1 MCSLP
6 KGGALSLP
14 KGWEVKKLGE
24 VCEVIAGQSPE
35 GKYYNSKENG
45 LPFYQGKKEFSRKF
59 IGKPTKWTTKVT
71 KEAEANDILMS
82 VRAPVGPINFSTQKI
97 CIGRGLA
104 AIRANELIDKEFLFN
119 FLLKNEDEIV
129 GNTGAVFNSI
139 NKNQIQNILIPLPP
153 LPEQKRIVAILEK
166 AFTAIDQARSN
177 TEKNLKNAR
186 DLFQSK
192 LQTIFDNGK
201 LKINNGEWEEKKLGE
216 VCLVIAGQSPEGKY
230 YNSEGN
236 GLPFHQG
243 KKEFSRKFI
252 GEPVKWTTKVTKE
265 AEENDILMSVR
276 APVGP
281 INFST
286 QKICIGRGLAA
297 IRANELIDKE
307 FLFDFLLKNENEI
320 VGNTGAVFNSINKNQ
335 IKNISIPV
343 PPLPEQKQIVK
354 NLDAVS
360 TETKKLE
367 TIYQRKI
374 TCLDELK
381 KSILQKAF
389 NGEL

>member
-1 MCSLP
+1 MKTCNKDSIKEKELP
-6 KGGALSLP
+6 KGDALSLP
-14 KGWEVKKLGE
+14 KGWEVKKLIDIAEVSTGKWNANHANKTGKYRFYTCAYKHGMCDTKRFSGKTLILPGNGVNVGE
-24 VCEVIAGQSPE
+24 VFYYEGEFDAYQRTYVIFNINISP
-35 GKYYNSKENG
+35 KYLHYHMRLFWKELGTKLQYGSATN
-45 LPFYQGKKEFSRKF
+45 F
-59 IGKPTKWTTKVT
+59 IKIGNF
-71 KEAEANDILMS
+71 ENYS
-82 VRAPVGPINFSTQKI
+82 V
-97 CIGRGLA
+97 
-104 AIRANELIDKEFLFN
+104 EH
-119 FLLKNEDEIV
+119 
-129 GNTGAVFNSI
+129 
-139 NKNQIQNILIPLPP
+139 PP
-153 LPEQKRIVAILEK
+153 LPEQKRIVASLDQ
-166 AFTAIDQARSN
+166 AFTAIDQAKAN
-177 TEKNLKNAR
+177 TEKNLGNAR
-186 DLFQSK
+186 ELFQSK
-192 LQTIFDNGK
+192 LQETFANGK
-201 LKINNGEWEEKKLGE
+201 LKIESGEWKEKKLGE

-367 TIYQRKI
+367 TIYQIKI